1 MQVEVYYETLC
12 PDTRYFIRQQL
23 YPVWQDL
30 KHIMDIHWK
39 PYGKATVSK
48 SVLTWY
54 TYICCTYVILL
65 IVITIAFLIIT
76 LSIPFFQ
83 HWEKSS
89 NDISSNDVYAFN
101 CQHGPPECEGN
112 KVHACVVK
120 YVTDDE
126 KRMDFIHCMI
136 DDNYKPVECGEKVI
150 VQ

>member
-1 MQVEVYYETLC
+1 M
-12 PDTRYFIRQQL
+12 L
-23 YPVWQDL
+23 YL
-30 KHIMDIHWK
+30 
-39 PYGKATVSK
+39 
-48 SVLTWY
+48 
-54 TYICCTYVILL
+54 YVILL
-65 IVITIAFLIIT
+65 IVITIDFLIT

-136 DDNYKPVECGEKVI
+136 DDNYKPVECGEKVSSTI
-150 VQ
+150 NFKI